1 MNKNDLLCHIGQNFK
16 VDWDI
21 EGVLKKL
28 DRYVIDEP
36 LNGSKDHQPLKNI
49 DYPCF
54 QKYPSGVAV
63 THNFPKF
70 FADECVNLCDKLTK
84 LQHDIKD
91 QIINSALFN
100 HFITVRFEP
109 RFVRLIECGNTITS
123 HTDLR
128 EYALNIGLKN
138 TNNGITNVSESRDKK
153 NVKDVP
159 SYKFQM
165 NDGDVVMLNTHHAH
179 WVDLVDI
186 SIKRYIISY
195 NLNIY

>member
-16 VDWDI
+16 VDWDV

-28 DRYVIDEP
+28 DRYVVDEP
-36 LNGSKDHQPLKNI
+36 TNDLKEHHPLRNI

-63 THNFPKF
+63 THNFSKF
-70 FADECVNLCDKLTK
+70 FLEECINLCDNLTE
-84 LQHDIKD
+84 LQRNIKD
-91 QIINSALFN
+91 QPINSTMFKQ
-100 HFITVRFEP
+100 FITVSFHP
-109 RFVRLIECGNTITS
+109 RFVRLIECNNPIIP

-138 TNNGITNVSESRDKK
+138 TSNGITNVSESKDKK
-153 NVKDVP
+153 NVKGVP
-159 SYKFQM
+159 SYEFQM

-179 WVDLVDI
+179 WVNLIDTNV
-186 SIKRYIISY
+186 KRYIISY
-195 NLNIY
+195 NLKT